1 MDNLWFCEAAIL
13 SGQESLAVSAADSLL
28 RAVDANRRTT
38 KCGWQSGTGKWSS
51 WMHHLGFGLCL
62 LMTLVYRYVC
72 TYVYIYIYT
81 VYLQLLCFQIRD
93 AAFKAAGVLSCTH
106 HHTIR
111 QNTSKLMFDLR
122 RYMASGRFFLRW
134 TWADGF
140 VEKDE
145 VTLWGR

>member
-1 MDNLWFCEAAIL
+1 
-13 SGQESLAVSAADSLL
+13 
-28 RAVDANRRTT
+28 
-38 KCGWQSGTGKWSS
+38 
-51 WMHHLGFGLCL
+51 MHHLGFGLCL
-62 LMTLVYRYVC
+62 LMTLVYRYV
-72 TYVYIYIYT
+72 YIYT
-81 VYLQLLCFQIRD
+81 HGICNFFASKSQMLLLKLQASLVAHIITRIC
-93 AAFKAAGVLSCTH
+93 
-106 HHTIR
+106 